1 MEKIIKDK
9 TIYFYD
15 NDKEIMYID
24 YSVDEC
30 IWFFNSNEP
39 VLITENMELY
49 NPLNTLMKQSYVFDN
64 EYLKNYK
71 DENKLVWYSDQFFD
85 PDDEWTLEKISSLN
99 IERRNNGFYIWC
111 DKKLDKRINR
121 PRKTH
126 TISFS
131 PGGNGRYSKNLN
143 TNLSLQDDFVI
154 LVYQKLLTKNKI
166 LKKQYYK

>member
-49 NPLNTLMKQSYVFDN
+49 NPLNTLMKQSYV
-64 EYLKNYK
+64 
-71 DENKLVWYSDQFFD
+71 
-85 PDDEWTLEKISSLN
+85 I
-99 IERRNNGFYIWC
+99 
-111 DKKLDKRINR
+111 
-121 PRKTH
+121 
-126 TISFS
+126 
-131 PGGNGRYSKNLN
+131 
-143 TNLSLQDDFVI
+143 
-154 LVYQKLLTKNKI
+154 
-166 LKKQYYK
+166 